1 MKLSNRITEL
11 AESATLAVSA
21 KAARM
26 KAGGVDVVSFGAG
39 EPDFDTP
46 ANIKQAGIAAINA
59 GRTGYSKP
67 ASGLP
72 EAKQAVCEKFA
83 RDNRLAYSPD
93 QIIIT
98 AGGKM
103 ACYLAIQSLID
114 PGDEVIIPKPYWV
127 SYPEMVKLAGGT
139 PVFVAGPSS
148 ADYKLT
154 ADDLSRVIS
163 QRTRMMILCSPSN
176 PSGVAYTPD
185 ELRALAGVLSET
197 DITVLSDEIYDCLV
211 YNGHKHLSYAAI
223 SDRTY
228 SQTLTINAGSKT
240 YAMTGWRVG
249 YAAGA
254 IELVKA
260 MAKIQSQTTSG
271 AATFNQVALASAL
284 KSDQSAVEVMRTE
297 FERRATHMHQRL
309 VRISGVRCPKP
320 VGAFYCFP
328 DVSDTY
334 GRLGVSGSAQFADR
348 LLEDAKVAVVP
359 GIAFGLD
366 AHVRLSFALDTE
378 QMEVGLARI
387 EKWLA

>member
-1 MKLSNRITEL
+1 
-11 AESATLAVSA
+11 
-21 KAARM
+21 
-26 KAGGVDVVSFGAG
+26 
-39 EPDFDTP
+39 
-46 ANIKQAGIAAINA
+46 
-59 GRTGYSKP
+59 
-67 ASGLP
+67 
-72 EAKQAVCEKFA
+72 
-83 RDNRLAYSPD
+83 
-93 QIIIT
+93 
-98 AGGKM
+98 
-103 ACYLAIQSLID
+103 
-114 PGDEVIIPKPYWV
+114 
-127 SYPEMVKLAGGT
+127 
-139 PVFVAGPSS
+139 
-148 ADYKLT
+148 
-154 ADDLSRVIS
+154 
-163 QRTRMMILCSPSN
+163 
-176 PSGVAYTPD
+176 
-185 ELRALAGVLSET
+185 
-197 DITVLSDEIYDCLV
+197 
-211 YNGHKHLSYAAI
+211 
-223 SDRTY
+223 
-228 SQTLTINAGSKT
+228 
-240 YAMTGWRVG
+240 MTGWRVG

-271 AATFNQVALASAL
+271 AATFNQLALASAL